1 MSVEVLTKDRR
12 TIGPFMFS
20 TWLLVV
26 FIMVGIL
33 LTITHIDY
41 PIVRNSLIY
50 AGIVDA
56 ISEYGLLS
64 EGLSEQAHEKS
75 LGFSI
80 LAWPLVQLMGL
91 STGLK
96 TLSVLTTAL
105 WGFACLNLF
114 RRVAGHSE
122 EIVCLGLVLT
132 LFNPLAIY
140 QFSSAYPDT
149 LLAALILFGL
159 TYMDRVLSEDART
172 GDGLVWVAALIGAI
186 WIKHHGFVLIAFA
199 VVFLFLRH
207 RVVARQWREN
217 RPLFWSWV
225 LPLAFALG
233 VILLARQGQV
243 PTFNLARDHNSF
255 LRGFS
260 LYQVV
265 REGLQGWLAYMLLT
279 FSVLLALPLVTPF
292 WRHIRSIKPDWFLAA
307 TIFVVTLLVYNGTGY
322 NMRYFLAIAP
332 FFAWTISILFFDL
345 SRAGKILWLSVF
357 LAFNLGTTLFYNV
370 PSFHRLVYKYAPL
383 PFVDNLRLTAQQFA
397 EQNNLRLIRRHAAS
411 HDNTVIFLSRY
422 YGDGSFGVW
431 QKTGDLSA
439 GLNIHYAKYWKH
451 EMIEQLGLKRAVI
464 YEYVA
469 TGPERNYLWLD
480 TEIQQNLTK
489 LNNRIYLLDLDHMAG
504 GSGQ

>member
-1 MSVEVLTKDRR
+1 
-12 TIGPFMFS
+12 
-20 TWLLVV
+20 
-26 FIMVGIL
+26 
-33 LTITHIDY
+33 
-41 PIVRNSLIY
+41 
-50 AGIVDA
+50 
-56 ISEYGLLS
+56 
-64 EGLSEQAHEKS
+64 
-75 LGFSI
+75 
-80 LAWPLVQLMGL
+80 
-91 STGLK
+91 
-96 TLSVLTTAL
+96 
-105 WGFACLNLF
+105 
-114 RRVAGHSE
+114 
-122 EIVCLGLVLT
+122 
-132 LFNPLAIY
+132 
-140 QFSSAYPDT
+140 
-149 LLAALILFGL
+149 
-159 TYMDRVLSEDART
+159 
-172 GDGLVWVAALIGAI
+172 
-186 WIKHHGFVLIAFA
+186 
-199 VVFLFLRH
+199 
-207 RVVARQWREN
+207 
-217 RPLFWSWV
+217 
-225 LPLAFALG
+225 
-233 VILLARQGQV
+233 
-243 PTFNLARDHNSF
+243 
-255 LRGFS
+255 
-260 LYQVV
+260 
-265 REGLQGWLAYMLLT
+265 LLT